1 MTRFFVRAT
10 VLAVLLATLA
20 AAPVAAAFDMIKKGT
35 DYWRTPGNGV
45 TQFTFPDGDVES
57 LCKVPAQGGWDHKIS
72 LRGIPAQGSD
82 WDAAVAR
89 LDHAKFDKSGNARTR
104 VQFQALAMTS
114 IAASDTPCGK
124 LFWTARL
131 AKRKQPVTEM
141 RIKKTSDRGGA
152 FFAEL
157 ALSVELQASRADT
170 GASIGS
176 LFYDIKLPDP
186 TGGTGTPW
194 SYGPNGGFRPG
205 MTETDNCIQ
214 VLREKLGDYPPGSQ
228 HIYFISNLIAQG
240 KCRRGD

>member
-1 MTRFFVRAT
+1 MARFLVRAT
-10 VLAVLLATLA
+10 VFAVLLATLA
-20 AAPVAAAFDMIKKGT
+20 AVPVAATFDIIKKGT

-45 TQFTFPDGDVES
+45 TQFTFPAGDVES
-57 LCKVPAQGGWDHKIS
+57 LCNTPAQGGWDHKIS

-82 WDAAVAR
+82 WDSAVVR

-131 AKRKQPVTEM
+131 AKSKQPITEM
-141 RIKKTSDRGGA
+141 RIKKTSDRGGT

-157 ALSVELQASRADT
+157 ALRVELQASRADT

-186 TGGTGTPW
+186 SGGTGTPW
-194 SYGPNGGFRPG
+194 SYGPDKRFRAG
-205 MTETDNCIQ
+205 MTETNNCLD
-214 VLREKLGDYPPGSQ
+214 VLREKLGTQTDAR
-228 HIYFISNLIAQG
+228 HIYFISDLIAAG
-240 KCRRGD
+240 KCSRQG